1 MAVGGKINRVR
12 SVSLWKAVKLCLTYY
27 SMMKTIFMS
36 AFLIAL
42 YLPNPNNMYDLV
54 TSPSHKPSEEI
65 SLPSP
70 RLSSDM
76 SIEETLLHRRSV
88 REFRNETIKLEDVSQ
103 ILWAAYGITSARS
116 HPASLQGGLRTA
128 PSAGALYPLEIYL
141 VAGKVNG
148 LKPGIYQYKADGHKL
163 VLSATGDIRRELAEA
178 ALSQSF
184 ITDAPASLV
193 FSAVFSRTTGK
204 YGTRGKERYVCMDL
218 GHAAQNVYLQATA
231 LGLATCAV
239 GAFTDKM
246 VSNALMLPDN
256 EEPLYIMPIG
266 REK

>member
-1 MAVGGKINRVR
+1 
-12 SVSLWKAVKLCLTYY
+12 
-27 SMMKTIFMS
+27 MKTIFLFILVMNVCLPKPN
-36 AFLIAL
+36 FMPDLIL
-42 YLPNPNNMYDLV
+42 DP
-54 TSPSHKPSEEI
+54 SPKPAVEFSM
-65 SLPSP
+65 PSP
-70 RLSSDM
+70 RHSSGM
-76 SIEETLLHRRSV
+76 SLEEVLLKRRSV

-116 HPASLQGGLRTA
+116 HPASLQGGLRTS

-148 LKPGIYQYKADGHKL
+148 LEQGIYRYKADGHKL
-163 VLSATGDIRRELAEA
+163 VLSAPGDIRKELAEA
-178 ALSQSF
+178 ALSQNF